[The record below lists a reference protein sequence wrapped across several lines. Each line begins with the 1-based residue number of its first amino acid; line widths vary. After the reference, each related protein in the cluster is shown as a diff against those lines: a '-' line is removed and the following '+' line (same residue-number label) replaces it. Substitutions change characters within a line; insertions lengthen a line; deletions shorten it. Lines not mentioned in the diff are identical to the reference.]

1 MAKNRLT
8 GLQDSSK
15 MAHAQRHGAKAAS
28 NGRIEYVAADKGKAA
43 NGGYR

>member
-1 MAKNRLT
+1 
-8 GLQDSSK
+8 

-28 NGRIEYVAADKGKAA
+28 DGRIEYVAADKGKAA